1 MVSQPVSDIKFFFKC
16 NFSAYATSK
25 LMMESKTDR
34 ERRFIE
40 LTDQYKEIIAKVCYL
55 YTSSSV
61 SFDDLYQ
68 ETLINIW
75 QGMESFRG
83 EARIST
89 WIYRTAINTC
99 ITWLRRNSR
108 HTKGAVP
115 LESMIAEPSETQDQ
129 SLADEYRQMYLMI
142 SRLDPLEK
150 AVITLWLDEK
160 PYDEIAAVTGLS
172 RSNVAVKVHRI
183 KDKLARLAGDLHL

>member
-1 MVSQPVSDIKFFFKC
+1 
-16 NFSAYATSK
+16 
-25 LMMESKTDR
+25 MMESKNDK
-34 ERRFIE
+34 ERSFIE
-40 LTDQYKEIIAKVCYL
+40 LTDRYKEIIAKVCYL
-55 YTSSSV
+55 YTSPSV

-83 EARIST
+83 EAKIST

-108 HTKGAVP
+108 HTKGSVP
-115 LESMIAEPSETQDQ
+115 LESMIAEPADPQDT
-129 SLADEYRQMYLMI
+129 SLAEEYRQMYMMI

-183 KDKLARLAGDLHL
+183 KDKLARLAGDSHL